1 MQQEQACYAR
11 QSVDK
16 KDSIS
21 VETQLEKA
29 RQECDPKKPIEEYAD
44 RGFSGKNTKRPEFQ
58 RLMKDVKDG
67 KISRIVVYKIDRF
80 SRSLMDFANAWDIL
94 SSHKVDFIS
103 VNEKFDTSTPIGK
116 AMLFI
121 LMVFAQLE
129 RETIAERVT
138 DNYYARATQGSWMGG
153 PAPYG
158 FDIGRID
165 VMGRKVPTLQPNDK
179 MYHVQRIFSLYAEG
193 EGMALGKIAGILNA
207 EGIPAAQRKTW
218 NNVSLARLL
227 RNPVYVKADA
237 DVYAYYKSLGVKVNV
252 PLSEFSGI
260 YAGML
265 VGKRGASTRQRKKI
279 EEFVFV
285 LANWN
290 GIIPSEQWLACQSRL
305 AENRQIKNTGK
316 GMHTWLSGLI
326 RCGKCGRS
334 VRVSIDYTNPSKKR
348 YMMCTGRIDHNCDN
362 LITVRLDDIEKEV
375 EEQITEI
382 LEHCTDE
389 PIEVEVKGLSADEKI
404 ELTKMEEQIT
414 NLMSVVTSG
423 KVSEYTLRYIDDE
436 IQKIETRRSE
446 LAAHMQERSVK
457 HHITYEHIN
466 FKDLSFEER
475 KIVAASYIKEVLIT
489 GEDVEI
495 VWLV

>member
-1 MQQEQACYAR
+1 MQQACYAR

-29 RQECDPKKPIEEYAD
+29 RMECNPKEPIEEYTD

-58 RLMKDVKDG
+58 RLMKDVREG

-94 SSHKVDFIS
+94 SSNKVDFIS

-158 FDIGRID
+158 FNIGRID
-165 VMGRKVPTLQPNDK
+165 VMGRRVPTLQTNDK
-179 MYHVQRIFSLYAEG
+179 IYHVQRIFSLYAEG
-193 EGMALGKIAGILNA
+193 EGMALGKIAGILND

-237 DVYAYYKSLGVKVNV
+237 DVYAYYKALGVKVNA
-252 PLSEFSGI
+252 PLSEFSGT

-265 VGKRGASTRQRKKI
+265 VGKRGASTRQRKKM
-279 EEFVFV
+279 EEAVFV

-290 GIIPSEQWLACQSRL
+290 GIISSEQWLACQSRL
-305 AENRQIKNTGK
+305 ADNRQIKNTGK
-316 GMHTWLSGLI
+316 GLHTWLSGLL
-326 RCGKCGRS
+326 RCGTCGRS
-334 VRVSIDYTNPSKKR
+334 VRISVDHKNPSGKR

-375 EEQITEI
+375 EEQLTEI
-382 LEHCTDE
+382 LDHCEDK
-389 PIEVEVKGLSADEKI
+389 PIEVEVKGLSAEEKI
-404 ELTKMEEQIT
+404 ELIKMEEQIS
-414 NLMSVVTSG
+414 NLMEIIVSG
-423 KVSEYTLRYIDDE
+423 KVSEFTLRYIDDE
-436 IQKIETRRSE
+436 IRKIESRRNE
-446 LAAHMQERSVK
+446 LAHHIKEQSSKR
-457 HHITYEHIN
+457 HITYDHID
-466 FKDLSFEER
+466 FRTLSFEER
-475 KIVAASYIKEVLIT
+475 KIVAVTYIKEVLIT

-495 VWLV
+495 IWSV